1 MSDNLTLEQIETDLK
16 KMNKDLSKLRGYV
29 SAHRDEMC
37 SLASTNQLNK
47 QFSKYLPA
55 GYAFKR
61 NYNVLGIRAIAGRN
75 SAPEEEKPKMSIK
88 KKDERPK
95 RPRRIIQPVE
105 SSEESSEENSYEEE
119 EYNERPKPKAKPKKE
134 RPKSHKKAKRKA
146 EPEDEPEVES
156 EEEPEDVKPAPKQ
169 TITPSAQ
176 PVPKYIS
183 NKNIARNHFKEKAW
197 RLYHNIK

>member
-134 RPKSHKKAKRKA
+134 RPKSHKKAKRKP
-146 EPEDEPEVES
+146 EPEDES
-156 EEEPEDVKPAPKQ
+156 EEEQEDTKTAPKQ
-169 TITPSAQ
+169 KVTPAAQ
-176 PVPKYIS
+176 PVCRYIS

>member
-134 RPKSHKKAKRKA
+134 RPKSHKKAKRKP
-146 EPEDEPEVES
+146 EPEDDS
-156 EEEPEDVKPAPKQ
+156 EEEQEDTKTAPKQ
-169 TITPSAQ
+169 TVTPAAQ
-176 PVPKYIS
+176 PVCRYIS

>member
-75 SAPEEEKPKMSIK
+75 SAPEEEKPKVSIK

-95 RPRRIIQPVE
+95 RPRRIIQPAE

-119 EYNERPKPKAKPKKE
+119 EYYERPKPKAKPKKE

-146 EPEDEPEVES
+146 EPEDES
-156 EEEPEDVKPAPKQ
+156 EEEQEDTKTAPKQ
-169 TITPSAQ
+169 TVTPAAQ
-176 PVPKYIS
+176 PVCRYIS

>member
-1 MSDNLTLEQIETDLK
+1 MSDNLTLEQINTDLK

-75 SAPEEEKPKMSIK
+75 SAPEEEKPKVSIK

-95 RPRRIIQPVE
+95 RPRRIIQPAE

-119 EYNERPKPKAKPKKE
+119 EYYERPKPKAKPKKE
-134 RPKSHKKAKRKA
+134 RPKSHKKVKRKA
-146 EPEDEPEVES
+146 EPEDES
-156 EEEPEDVKPAPKQ
+156 EEEQEDTKTAPKQ
-169 TITPSAQ
+169 TVTPAAQ
-176 PVPKYIS
+176 PVCRYIS

>member
-75 SAPEEEKPKMSIK
+75 SAPEEEKPKVSIK

-95 RPRRIIQPVE
+95 RPRRIIQPAE
-105 SSEESSEENSYEEE
+105 SSEESSEEHSYEEE
-119 EYNERPKPKAKPKKE
+119 EFYERPKPKAKPKKE

-146 EPEDEPEVES
+146 EPEDES
-156 EEEPEDVKPAPKQ
+156 EEEQEDTKTAPKQ
-169 TITPSAQ
+169 TVTPAAQ
-176 PVPKYIS
+176 PVCRYIS

>member
-61 NYNVLGIRAIAGRN
+61 NYNVLGIRAIAGR
-75 SAPEEEKPKMSIK
+75 
-88 KKDERPK
+88 
-95 RPRRIIQPVE
+95 
-105 SSEESSEENSYEEE
+105 
-119 EYNERPKPKAKPKKE
+119 PKKE
-134 RPKSHKKAKRKA
+134 RPKSHKKAKRKP
-146 EPEDEPEVES
+146 EPEDDS
-156 EEEPEDVKPAPKQ
+156 EEEQEDTKTAPKQ
-169 TITPSAQ
+169 TVTPAAQ
-176 PVPKYIS
+176 PVCRYIS

>member
-95 RPRRIIQPVE
+95 RPRRIIQPAE
-105 SSEESSEENSYEEE
+105 SSEESSEENSSEEE
-119 EYNERPKPKAKPKKE
+119 EYYERPKPKAKPKKE
-134 RPKSHKKAKRKA
+134 RTKSHKKAKRKA
-146 EPEDEPEVES
+146 EPEDES
-156 EEEPEDVKPAPKQ
+156 EEEQEDTKTAPQQTVTPA
-169 TITPSAQ
+169 AQ
-176 PVPKYIS
+176 PVCRYIS

>member
-1 MSDNLTLEQIETDLK
+1 M
-16 KMNKDLSKLRGYV
+16 

-95 RPRRIIQPVE
+95 RPRRIIQPAE

-119 EYNERPKPKAKPKKE
+119 EYYERPKPKAKPKKE
-134 RPKSHKKAKRKA
+134 RTKSHKKAKRKA
-146 EPEDEPEVES
+146 EPEDES
-156 EEEPEDVKPAPKQ
+156 EEEQEDTKTAPKQ
-169 TITPSAQ
+169 TVTPAAQ
-176 PVPKYIS
+176 PVCRYIS

>member
-95 RPRRIIQPVE
+95 RPRRIIQPAE

-134 RPKSHKKAKRKA
+134 RPKSHKKAKCKP
-146 EPEDEPEVES
+146 EPEDDS
-156 EEEPEDVKPAPKQ
+156 EEEQEDTKTAPKQ
-169 TITPSAQ
+169 TVTPAAQ
-176 PVPKYIS
+176 PVCRYIS